1 MGNKFKSRRLACE
14 DASLRR
20 ENVQQDAKVWK
31 TSFKSR
37 RWPAKNH
44 RMSRKIILG
53 DKNHRTG

>member
-20 ENVQQDAKVWK
+20 ENVQQDAKVWE

-37 RWPAKNH
+37 RWPAET
-44 RMSRKIILG
+44 IG
-53 DKNHRTG
+53 